1 MKILCIDTSSNLC
14 SVAILED
21 TTLINKLELDNGL
34 THSETLMPLIKE
46 LFDKSNLSLKD
57 INLLVSDIGPGSF
70 TGIRIG
76 VATCK
81 AFSDSLD
88 IPCIGVSSLE
98 VLAYNI
104 KNDGIICSTINCKN
118 DNCYF
123 ALYELIGGNYN
134 VLEESCAK
142 TVQEVLEL
150 INLKYPNKSIEFVG
164 DGIPSEST
172 NCYLNVENLG
182 IAGFKKFIS
191 RKNVSEDILPLY
203 LKKPQAQRQL
213 EEKLKNAN

>member
-1 MKILCIDTSSNLC
+1 MKVLCIDTSSKLC

-34 THSETLMPLIKE
+34 THSETLMPLIKK

-57 INLLVSDIGPGSF
+57 IDLLVSDVGPGSF

-81 AFSDSLD
+81 AFSDSLN
-88 IPCIGVSSLE
+88 IPCVGVSSLE
-98 VLAYNI
+98 VLAYNA
-104 KNDGIICSTINCKN
+104 KNDGVVCSTIDCKN

-123 ALYELIGGNYN
+123 ALYELINGNYN
-134 VLEESCAK
+134 VLEEPCAK
-142 TVQEVLEL
+142 SVQEVLSL
-150 INLKYPNKSIEFVG
+150 LDTKYSDKSIEFVG
-164 DGIPSEST
+164 DGIPSIST
-172 NCYLNVENLG
+172 NCYLDVTNLG

-191 RKNVSEDILPLY
+191 RKNVGEDILPLY
-203 LKKPQAQRQL
+203 LKKPQAQKQL
-213 EEKLKNAN
+213 EEKLKNS